1 MNAGNSPDVM
11 RGEETQV
18 YGRLAERP
26 ELMSE
31 SVLIMPGTHSKWV
44 QVRDGR
50 IEAFTT
56 CIAGKRYTLLLQY
69 SVLGRL
75 MQPAEAFDAGA
86 FDEGVRLAA
95 QGEPGAL
102 QRNLFSVRTRG
113 LFGDIAPAALADYLS
128 GILIG
133 DEIAVALRQVA
144 ENVALALIGGH
155 ALCERYRRALIAFGR
170 ALALLAGNTAALG
183 FWHQAMRGGWIARD

>member
-1 MNAGNSPDVM
+1 M
-11 RGEETQV
+11 R
-18 YGRLAERP
+18 R
-26 ELMSE
+26 

-50 IEAFTT
+50 VDTFATYITGEL
-56 CIAGKRYTLLLQY
+56 YTLLRQH

-75 MQPAEAFDAGA
+75 MQPVEAFDAGA
-86 FDEGVRLAA
+86 FDEGVRFAA

-113 LFGDIAPAALADYLS
+113 LFGDIAREALADYLS

-133 DEIAVALRQVA
+133 DEIASALRQVA
-144 ENVALALIGGH
+144 DDETLALIGDH
-155 ALCERYRRALIAFGR
+155 TLCELYGR
-170 ALALLAGNTAALG
+170 ALMACGRAPAILAGNTAALG
-183 FWHQAMRGGWIARD
+183 LWHQAVRGGWIARD